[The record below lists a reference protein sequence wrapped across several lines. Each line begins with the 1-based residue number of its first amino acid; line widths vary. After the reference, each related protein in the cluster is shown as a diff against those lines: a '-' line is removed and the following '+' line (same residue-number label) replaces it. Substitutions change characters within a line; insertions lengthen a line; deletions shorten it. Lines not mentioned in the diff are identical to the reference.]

1 MFCKTK
7 ISLNLTGLVLFDPV
21 VLNDFVLAHKIEDSN
36 LLDFFNQ
43 NPEIGN
49 EAINKGIMLPV
60 YTIEAW
66 DYHIIINTD
75 QRSIIKPEWELF
87 KTDIAFPL
95 NIRSGNCI
103 VSDIYAILEWNPD
116 YYLNFPSKDERV
128 GVDDNFDISAGNYA
142 VKILG
147 FRDKNNPDI
156 ENRECGYE
164 FIFTEVNKMPI
175 IKDINIDSFNFKVDG
190 ISEGSW

>member
-1 MFCKTK
+1 MFFKTK